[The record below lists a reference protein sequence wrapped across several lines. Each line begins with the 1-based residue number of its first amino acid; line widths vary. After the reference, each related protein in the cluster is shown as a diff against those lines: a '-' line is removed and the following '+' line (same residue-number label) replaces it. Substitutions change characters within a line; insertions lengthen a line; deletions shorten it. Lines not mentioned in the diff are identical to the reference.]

1 MKKGYEKFLDW
12 ACTPKGNKTMGRIVA
27 VFSAAAAGTMGYLL
41 FGMGRAQGSC
51 DILVREKTIL
61 EDLREVTEE
70 VVGVLNEEGQ

>member
-12 ACTPKGNKTMGRIVA
+12 ACTTKGTKTMGRIA
-27 VFSAAAAGTMGYLL
+27 TVFSAVAGGTMGYLL
-41 FGMGRAQGSC
+41 FNIGRSQGAC

-61 EDLREVTEE
+61 EDLREATEE